1 MKVIKMNNK
10 ESLSVIEQIISQQ
23 GNDQE
28 TAMINIISLFC
39 GLLKNEHPET
49 IKKFREWQKENK

>member
-1 MKVIKMNNK
+1 MNNK

-23 GNDQE
+23 GNDPE

-49 IKKFREWQKENK
+49 IKKFREWQKETNN